1 MIIALD
7 MDGPVSDL
15 HTEWY
20 RRYNK
25 DYNDTLT
32 LGRVTHWDLHKFVK
46 PECGKKIY
54 DYLSQP
60 DLYEG
65 VPVVEGAKDGV
76 KALREMGNTV
86 VFVTAGVL
94 GNLDQKL
101 AWLHNHSFLDE
112 GRHMK
117 GVIFAYDK
125 DLIRAQVL
133 IDDGPHN
140 IQAFGGM
147 GIVWDAPYNKSIQ
160 RKHQRIKSWA
170 ELPDLWR
177 KLYG

>member
-7 MDGPVSDL
+7 QDGPIADL
-15 HTEWY
+15 HTAWY

-25 DYNDTLT
+25 DYDDNLT
-32 LGRVTHWDLHKFVK
+32 LEKVTHWDLHKFVK
-46 PECGKKIY
+46 PECGTKIY

-60 DLYEG
+60 DLYEE
-65 VPVVEGAKDGV
+65 VQPVEGAKEGIEF
-76 KALREMGNTV
+76 LRAQGNSI
-86 VFVTAGVL
+86 VFVTAGVQ

-101 AWLHNHSFLDE
+101 AWLHRHDFIE
-112 GRHMK
+112 PGRHMK
-117 GVIFAYDK
+117 GVIFAFDK
-125 DLIRAQVL
+125 DLIRAQML

-147 GIVWDAPYNKSIQ
+147 GIVWDAPYNRTIS
-160 RKHQRIKSWA
+160 RKHYRIKSWKDLP
-170 ELPDLWR
+170 ELWG